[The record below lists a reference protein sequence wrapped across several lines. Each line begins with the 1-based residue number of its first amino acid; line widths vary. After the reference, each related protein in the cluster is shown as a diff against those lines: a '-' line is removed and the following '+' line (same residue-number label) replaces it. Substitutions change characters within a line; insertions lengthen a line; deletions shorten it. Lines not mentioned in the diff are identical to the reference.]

1 MPIEVGIWKLG
12 DTIQRVQFISMLS
25 EKRIEDIIAD
35 EKVKDNLPRFS
46 NPWICYSQMD
56 APRSRP
62 GTPSLEHEQTG
73 MLNTRLR

>member
-35 EKVKDNLPRFS
+35 DKGRITRQIRNR
-46 NPWICYSQMD
+46 
-56 APRSRP
+56 R
-62 GTPSLEHEQTG
+62 GTKNG
-73 MLNTRLR
+73 

>member
-35 EKVKDNLPRFS
+35 DKGRITCQIRNRCDIKN
-46 NPWICYSQMD
+46 
-56 APRSRP
+56 
-62 GTPSLEHEQTG
+62 G
-73 MLNTRLR
+73 